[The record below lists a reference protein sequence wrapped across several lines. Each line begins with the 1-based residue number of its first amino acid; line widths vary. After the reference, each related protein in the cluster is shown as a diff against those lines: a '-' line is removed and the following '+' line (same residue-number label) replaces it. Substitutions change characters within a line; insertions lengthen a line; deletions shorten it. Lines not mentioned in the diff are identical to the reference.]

1 MPPKH
6 PARPALLPLSW
17 IFGGIVRFRN
27 FLYDRGFCRIST
39 FGIPTICVGNISVGG
54 TGKTPHTEYLTNL
67 LQEQYRLAV
76 LSRGYKRKTKG
87 FVLAAKDS
95 GVEDI
100 GDEALQIAGK
110 FPGITVAVHE
120 NRVKGM
126 QLLLKARPE
135 IQVVLLDDAFQHRRL
150 KAGLSI
156 VLTDYGRPVYDDFLL
171 PAGNLREAP
180 QALSRA
186 DIIICSKCPPD
197 LTAEKRKQIASR
209 LVLEKGQRLFFSGI
223 RYGELRACFPGKGA
237 YYAQSSLAELRQKGC
252 KLMCFCGIA
261 SPDSFIGRV
270 REFFPEAPALVFPD
284 HHEYKASDLAKIHS
298 AFKRLENG
306 SKCIITTQKDHMHL
320 INNPLFEALTPY
332 IYYIEI
338 NVHFFDGQDD
348 VFKELITNYV
358 RNHTKNATMA

>member
-1 MPPKH
+1 MPPKR
-6 PARPALLPLSW
+6 PARPALLPLSR

-27 FLYDRGFCRIST
+27 LLYDRGLCKIST
-39 FGIPTICVGNISVGG
+39 FEIPSICLGNISVGG
-54 TGKTPHTEYLTNL
+54 TGKTPHTEYLSNL
-67 LQEQYRLAV
+67 LQEKYKLAV

-95 GVEDI
+95 RVQDI

-126 QLLLKARPE
+126 QLLLQAKPE

-156 VLTDYGRPVYDDFLL
+156 VLMDYGRPVYEDFLL
-171 PAGNLREAP
+171 PAGNLRETP

-186 DIIICSKCPPD
+186 DVIVCSKCPPD
-197 LTAEKRKQIASR
+197 ISAEKRKQIASQ
-209 LVLEKGQRLFFSGI
+209 LSLKKEQSLFFSGI
-223 RYGELRACFPGKGA
+223 RYGKLRAGFPDKGA
-237 YYAQSSLAELRQKGC
+237 YSVQTSLAELKQRDF

-261 SPDSFIGRV
+261 SPDSFVNQIRQ
-270 REFFPEAPALVFPD
+270 FFPDAPALVFPD
-284 HHEYKASDLAKIHS
+284 HHEYKALDLAKIQS
-298 AFKRLENG
+298 TFEGLENG

-320 INNPLFEALTPY
+320 IDNPLFEALTPY

-338 NVHFFDGQDD
+338 DIHFVDGQEE
-348 VFKELITNYV
+348 VFNNQINDYV
-358 RNHTKNATMA
+358 RKHTKNPSLA